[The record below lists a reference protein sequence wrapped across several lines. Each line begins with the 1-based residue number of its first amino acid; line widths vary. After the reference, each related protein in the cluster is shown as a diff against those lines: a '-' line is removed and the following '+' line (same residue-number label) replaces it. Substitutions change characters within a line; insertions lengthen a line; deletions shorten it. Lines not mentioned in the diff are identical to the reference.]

1 MAAAKPVSGVLRPD
15 EWYRGVYQ
23 VLGIREEIDR
33 DGVDVPLPSSRRHRW
48 GAADG

>member
-1 MAAAKPVSGVLRPD
+1 MSGVLRPD

-33 DGVDVPLPSSRRHRW
+33 DGVDVPLPSSIRQAGQPEPLPR
-48 GAADG
+48 